1 MSEIIKTFDDKV
13 PSSPADR
20 QKLKSI
26 LGEITRCMQ
35 RIDDEKSAI
44 KDLLT
49 DACEKFEIDK
59 KLLSKL
65 AKTMHKRNY
74 ADVMHENESFETFY
88 EILFEGQKSTE
99 EEEE

>member
-1 MSEIIKTFDDKV
+1 MTEIIKTHEDRV
-13 PSSPADR
+13 PSNPTDR

-26 LGEITRCMQ
+26 LTEVTRCMQ
-35 RIDDEKSAI
+35 RIDDERSAI
-44 KDLLT
+44 KDLLA
-49 DACEKFEIDK
+49 DAAEKFDVDK

-88 EILFEGQKSTE
+88 EILIEGQKATDDE
-99 EEEE
+99 